1 MSLVFRNALM
11 PSENKQILRLQQL
24 DLMNKSSQSLMNDWS
39 ILIKKQFILIARTK
53 MISNEEAWNLFLSQP
68 SAKEIHE
75 DMFNKIKSKPVLKE
89 LLLGEIIPSID
100 EALLR
105 LKIKGRCDLL
115 PVLEE
120 MSDEPLLPEFVSIT
134 NSLLE
139 MAIAS

>member
-1 MSLVFRNALM
+1 MSNA
-11 PSENKQILRLQQL
+11 P
-24 DLMNKSSQSLMNDWS
+24 QSLMNDWS
-39 ILIKKQFILIARTK
+39 RLIKKQFKLIARTE
-53 MISNEEAWNLFLSQP
+53 MISDEEAWNLFLSQP

-75 DMFNKIKSKPVLKE
+75 DMFNKIKSKPVLKG

>member
-1 MSLVFRNALM
+1 
-11 PSENKQILRLQQL
+11 
-24 DLMNKSSQSLMNDWS
+24 MNKAPQSLMNDWS
-39 ILIKKQFILIARTK
+39 RSIKKQFILIARTK

-75 DMFNKIKSKPVLKE
+75 DMFNKIKSKPVLKG

-115 PVLEE
+115 PVLDE

-134 NSLLE
+134 KRLLAI
-139 MAIAS
+139 AIAS